1 MLFFIIA
8 KLRPSQTLRTVRLTE
23 AQESPVSPESSGN
36 WWTLLL
42 RGMAAV
48 LFGLFALVW
57 PGITLAVLV
66 IIYGAY
72 ALVDGIFTIIAG
84 FRSVDGRRR
93 ALLLAEGIIGVIAGL
108 IALAWPGI
116 TAVALLY
123 IISLWAILGG
133 LLRIVTAI
141 LLRREIQNEWA
152 MAASGALSVLLGV
165 ILGVLPG
172 VGLLS
177 LTWLI
182 GVFALGVGA
191 TLIWLSFKV
200 RGRNAE
206 RGSRVT

>member
-1 MLFFIIA
+1 M
-8 KLRPSQTLRTVRLTE
+8 TE
-23 AQESPVSPESSGN
+23 AQEGPASPTSSGN

-57 PGITLAVLV
+57 PGLTLAVLV

-72 ALVDGIFTIIAG
+72 AVADGVFTVIAG

-93 ALLLAEGIIGVIAGL
+93 ALLLAEGILGVLAGL
-108 IALAWPGI
+108 IVLAWPGL
-116 TAVALLY
+116 TAVVLLY
-123 IISLWAILGG
+123 IISFWAILGG
-133 LLRIVTAI
+133 LLRIATAI

-177 LTWLI
+177 LAWLI
-182 GVFALGVGA
+182 GIFALGVGA

-200 RGRNAE
+200 RSQRPGGGGR
-206 RGSRVT
+206 VV

>member
-8 KLRPSQTLRTVRLTE
+8 KLRPSQTLRMVRLTE

-93 ALLLAEGIIGVIAGL
+93 ALLLAEGIIGIIAGL